1 MLLEEVFFCMDT
13 LHRLLSEFLE
23 TILSPL
29 ASWSPLGALV
39 LISAVFGVVVAI
51 VFRWTSNQQE
61 MRRIAD
67 LCRAQV
73 LAIKLFKDDPKS
85 IFLAF
90 GRLMKYSAQ
99 RMWCL
104 FPSMIVILIPSVLLL
119 VHLAVWYEHRPLSPG
134 ETTVIELQLADES
147 WDASQEFTPELPTQ
161 LSLETPALRD
171 FEEKSILWRIRVN
184 EAGLSP
190 IQWRVDSQVVKKSLA
205 VSEET
210 EVLSPVSVRRP
221 GPGWWDRFLYP
232 AEDAFS
238 SNSSVRGIA
247 IHHPI
252 RSTPVF
258 GWDIPWWLTVLLVSI
273 LAALLAGPVLKV
285 QY

>member
-1 MLLEEVFFCMDT
+1 MNT
-13 LHRLLSEFLE
+13 LHRQLGELLE

-29 ASWSPLGALV
+29 AAWSPLGALV
-39 LISAVFGVVVAI
+39 LISAVFGVVVAL
-51 VFRWTSNQQE
+51 VFRWTSNQQK

-90 GRLMKYSAQ
+90 GRLLKYSAQ

-104 FPSMIVILIPSVLLL
+104 VPSMIVILFPSVLLL

-134 ETTVIELQLADES
+134 ETTVIELQLTDKA
-147 WDASQEFTPELPTQ
+147 WDVRQEFSPELPTQ

-171 FEEKSILWRIRVN
+171 LEEKSILWRIRVN
-184 EAGLSP
+184 EVGPST
-190 IQWRVDSQVVKKSLA
+190 IQWRIDSQVVDKSLA
-205 VSEET
+205 VSDET

-221 GPGWWDRFLYP
+221 GTGWWDRLLYS
-232 AEDAFS
+232 AEDAFGPS
-238 SNSSVRGIA
+238 SPVQGIA
-247 IHHPI
+247 IHHPS
-252 RSTPVF
+252 RSTPVL
-258 GWDIPWWLTVLLVSI
+258 GWDIPWWLTVMLVSI